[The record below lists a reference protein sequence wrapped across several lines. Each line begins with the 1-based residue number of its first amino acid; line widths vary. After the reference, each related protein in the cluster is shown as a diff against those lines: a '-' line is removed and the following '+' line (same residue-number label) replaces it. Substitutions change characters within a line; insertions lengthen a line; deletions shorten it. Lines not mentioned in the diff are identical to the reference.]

1 MGWAEKELK
10 RAKLKKKIDEAMK
23 SPEYKKR
30 EQEQN
35 LRVFLIYCI
44 ISVDYLYRQEKYGA
58 KRIKRFLDFVKQQ
71 MKYVSEDDKYDF
83 KLLND
88 ELEKETGVNVMGY
101 MGFEMCIRDRICM
114 NYQNNQVWD
123 TVLSV

>member
-10 RAKLKKKIDEAMK
+10 RAKLKKKIDEVMK

-44 ISVDYLYRQEKYGA
+44 ISVDYLYRQEKYGT

-71 MKYVSEDDKYDF
+71 MKYVSEDDEYDF

-101 MGFEMCIRDRICM
+101 MGFEED
-114 NYQNNQVWD
+114 
-123 TVLSV
+123 

>member
-1 MGWAEKELK
+1 MSWAEKELK

-23 SPEYKKR
+23 SPEYRKR
-30 EQEQN
+30 EQEHN
-35 LRVFLIYCI
+35 LRTFLIYCI
-44 ISVDYLYRQEKYGA
+44 ISVDYLYRKEKYGA

-101 MGFEMCIRDRICM
+101 MGFEED
-114 NYQNNQVWD
+114 
-123 TVLSV
+123 